1 MAKGQVQDFSTFWL
15 IITLSNQKSAITTWL
30 LVEVAISFTFTYS
43 IQLVTEIKRNNAVLY
58 HKYLILVNKIL
69 RNQRQYE
76 WSLQVEGYEHR

>member
-58 HKYLILVNKIL
+58 HKYLILVN
-69 RNQRQYE
+69 
-76 WSLQVEGYEHR
+76 

>member
-69 RNQRQYE
+69 RNQRQYG

>member
-69 RNQRQYE
+69 RNHRQYG